1 MDWSFWLPQLMLF
14 SSLFPALVIFL
25 LRDEQVW
32 LRSSLNLGGSAFKL
46 VLAGI
51 MAWGVLAQGRTY
63 EASLPFLHNQE
74 LVLRVEPLSLMLVGL
89 SSVLWFITT
98 IYAIGYL
105 ENSPNRT
112 RFFGFF
118 SLCVTATIGIALAG
132 NLITFLIFYEMLSVV
147 TYPLVVHRG
156 TPEALAAGRTYLL
169 YTLGG
174 GVLLLLGVI
183 WLQVLAGPVSFEPG
197 GTIAF
202 LADDHRT
209 ELIVIFGLLIAG
221 LGVKA
226 AIVPLHRWLPEAM
239 IAPAPVSALL
249 HAVAVVKAGA
259 YGIVRVVYDV
269 YGLELSHQLNV
280 LLPLALFAG
289 FTILYGSMRALTE
302 FDLKR
307 RLAYST
313 VSQVS
318 YIALGTALLGP
329 AATVGATVHL
339 IHQGIMKIT
348 LFFCAG
354 VFAEARGI
362 HDIREMSGVGRS
374 MPLTMSAFTLGAFGM
389 IGVPPLAGFV
399 SKWYLG
405 LGSMESD
412 APLVIVILVASSVM
426 NAAYFLPIVYKGW
439 FGQPHEDIEVVEA
452 ERFQVAEA
460 PWTLLGPAL
469 TTAGFSLLAG
479 LLAAWVYSPLSL
491 AEIVANQRIFTP

>member
-1 MDWSFWLPQLMLF
+1 MDWGFWLPQFMIF
-14 SSLFPALVIFL
+14 TSLIPALIIFL
-25 LRDEQVW
+25 LRDEQFW
-32 LRSSLNLGGSAFKL
+32 LRTSLNLGGSGLKL
-46 VLAGI
+46 ILAGF
-51 MAWGVLAQGRTY
+51 MAWGVLAHDRTY
-63 EASLPFLHNQE
+63 EARLPFLHNQE
-74 LVLRVEPLSLMLVGL
+74 LILRVEPLSLMLVAL
-89 SSVLWFITT
+89 SSILWFITT

-156 TPEALAAGRTYLL
+156 TLAALAAGRTYLL

-174 GVLLLLGVI
+174 GVLLLLGVV
-183 WLQVLAGPVSFEPG
+183 WLQVLAGPIEFQPG
-197 GTIAF
+197 GTIQY
-202 LADDHRT
+202 LADEHRV
-209 ELIVIFGLLIAG
+209 ELIAIFALLVAG

-269 YGLELSHQLNV
+269 YGLELSNQLEV
-280 LLPLALFAG
+280 LFPLALFAS
-289 FTILYGSMRALTE
+289 FTIIYGSARALTE

-318 YIALGTALLGP
+318 YIALGTALIGP

-405 LGSMESD
+405 LGSLESNQ
-412 APLVIVILVASSVM
+412 PWVIAILVASSVM

-439 FGQPHEDIEVVEA
+439 FGEPHDDIEVVEA
-452 ERFQVAEA
+452 ERFQIAEA
-460 PWTLLGPAL
+460 PWSLLGPAM
-469 TTAGFSLLAG
+469 TTAAFSLLAG

-491 AEIVANQRIFTP
+491 AEIVANQRILAP

>member
-1 MDWSFWLPQLMLF
+1 MDWGFWLPQFMIF
-14 SSLFPALVIFL
+14 SSLIPALVIFL
-25 LRDEQVW
+25 LRDEQFW
-32 LRSSLNLGGSAFKL
+32 LRTSLNLGGSGLKL
-46 VLAGI
+46 ILAGF
-51 MAWGVLAQGRTY
+51 MAWGVLAEGRTY
-63 EASLPFLHNQE
+63 EARLPFLHNQE
-74 LVLRVEPLSLMLVGL
+74 LLLRVEPLSLMLVGL
-89 SSVLWFITT
+89 SSILWFITT

-105 ENSPNRT
+105 EDSPNRT

-156 TPEALAAGRTYLL
+156 TPAALAAGRTYLL

-174 GVLLLLGVI
+174 GVLMLLGVV
-183 WLQVLAGPVSFEPG
+183 WLQVLAGPVEFEPG
-197 GTIAF
+197 GSLQFLVDEHQTALIA
-202 LADDHRT
+202 
-209 ELIVIFGLLIAG
+209 IFALLVAG

-269 YGLELSHQLNV
+269 YGLELSNQLNV
-280 LLPLALFAG
+280 LLPLALFAC
-289 FTILYGSMRALTE
+289 FTIVYGSVRALTE

-318 YIALGTALLGP
+318 YIALGTALIGP

-399 SKWYLG
+399 SKWHLG
-405 LGSMESD
+405 IGSLESNQ
-412 APLVIVILVASSVM
+412 PWVIIILVASSVM
-426 NAAYFLPIVYKGW
+426 NAAYFLPVVYKGW
-439 FGQPHEDIEVVEA
+439 FGEPHEDIEVVEA
-452 ERFQVAEA
+452 ERFQISEA
-460 PWTLLGPAL
+460 PWSLLGPAM
-469 TTAGFSLLAG
+469 TTAALSLLAG
-479 LLAAWVYSPLSL
+479 LLAAWIYSPLSL
-491 AEIVANQRIFTP
+491 AEIVANQRILAP

>member
-1 MDWSFWLPQLMLF
+1 MDWGFWLPQIMLF
-14 SSLFPALVIFL
+14 SSLIPALVIFL
-25 LRDEQVW
+25 LRDEQFW
-32 LRSSLNLGGSAFKL
+32 LRTSLNLGGSGLKL
-46 VLAGI
+46 ILAGF
-51 MAWGVLAQGRTY
+51 MAWGILAEGRTY
-63 EASLPFLHNQE
+63 EARLPFLHNQE
-74 LVLRVEPLSLMLVGL
+74 LILRVEPLSLMLVGL

-156 TPEALAAGRTYLL
+156 TPAALAAGRTYLL

-174 GVLLLLGVI
+174 GVLLLLGVV
-183 WLQVLAGPVSFEPG
+183 WLHVLAGPIEFEAG
-197 GTIAF
+197 GTIQF
-202 LADDHRT
+202 LADEHRT
-209 ELIVIFGLLIAG
+209 ELVAIFALLITG

-269 YGLELSHQLNV
+269 YGLELSNQLNV
-280 LLPLALFAG
+280 LLPLALFAC
-289 FTILYGSMRALTE
+289 FTIIYGSVRALTE

-318 YIALGTALLGP
+318 YIALGTALIGP

-354 VFAEARGI
+354 VFAESRGI

-389 IGVPPLAGFV
+389 IGVPPMAGFV
-399 SKWYLG
+399 SKWFLG
-405 LGSMESD
+405 IGSLESNQSW
-412 APLVIVILVASSVM
+412 VIIILVASSVM

-439 FGQPHEDIEVVEA
+439 FGEPHEDIEVVEA
-452 ERFQVAEA
+452 ERFQITEA
-460 PWTLLGPAL
+460 PWSLLGPAM
-469 TTAGFSLLAG
+469 TTAAFSLLAG
-479 LLAAWVYSPLSL
+479 LLAAWIYSPLSL
-491 AEIVANQRIFTP
+491 AEIVANERILSP

>member
-1 MDWSFWLPQLMLF
+1 MDWGFWLPQFMIF

-25 LRDEQVW
+25 LRDEQFW
-32 LRSSLNLGGSAFKL
+32 LRTSLNLGGSGLKL
-46 VLAGI
+46 ILAGF
-51 MAWGVLAQGRTY
+51 MAWGVLAHGRTY
-63 EASLPFLHNQE
+63 EARLPFLHDQE
-74 LVLRVEPLSLMLVGL
+74 LILRVEPLSLMLVAL
-89 SSVLWFITT
+89 SSILWFITT

-132 NLITFLIFYEMLSVV
+132 NMITFLIFYEMLSVV

-156 TPEALAAGRTYLL
+156 SPAALAAGRTYLL

-174 GVLLLLGVI
+174 GVLLLLGIV
-183 WLQVLAGPVSFEPG
+183 WLQVLAGPIEFEPG
-197 GTIAF
+197 GTIQF
-202 LADDHRT
+202 LADDHQT
-209 ELIVIFGLLIAG
+209 SLIVIFALLIAG

-269 YGLELSHQLNV
+269 YGLELSNQLNV
-280 LLPLALFAG
+280 LFPLALFACL
-289 FTILYGSMRALTE
+289 TIVYGSVRALTE

-318 YIALGTALLGP
+318 YIALGTALIGP

-389 IGVPPLAGFV
+389 IGIPPLAGFI
-399 SKWYLG
+399 SKWHLG
-405 LGSMESD
+405 IGSMESNE
-412 APLVIVILVASSVM
+412 PWVIIILVASSVM

-439 FGQPHEDIEVVEA
+439 FGEPHQDVEVVEA
-452 ERFQVAEA
+452 ERFQIAEA
-460 PWTLLGPAL
+460 PWSLLGPAM
-469 TTAGFSLLAG
+469 TTGVFSLLAG
-479 LLAAWVYSPLSL
+479 LLAAWAYSPLSL
-491 AEIVANQRIFTP
+491 AEILATERILSP

>member
-1 MDWSFWLPQLMLF
+1 MSWEFWLPQIMLF
-14 SSLFPALVIFL
+14 SSLFAAMFIFL
-25 LRDEQVW
+25 LRDDQFW
-32 LRSSLNLGGSAFKL
+32 LRTALNMSAATLKL
-46 VLAGI
+46 ALAGI
-51 MAWGVLAQGRTY
+51 MAWGLLVEDRFY
-63 EASLPFLHNQE
+63 EARLPFLHDQE
-74 LVLRVEPLSLMLVGL
+74 LILRVESLSLLLISL

-105 ENSPNRT
+105 EDSPHRA

-132 NLITFLIFYEMLSVV
+132 NLITFLIFYEMLTVT

-156 TPEALAAGRTYLL
+156 TREATAAGRIYLL

-174 GVLLLLGVI
+174 GVVLLLALV
-183 WLQVLAGPVSFEPG
+183 WLQTLAGPIEFQAG
-197 GTIAF
+197 GALLHLVEEHR
-202 LADDHRT
+202 LALT
-209 ELIVIFGLLIAG
+209 LIFVLMIAG

-226 AIVPLHRWLPEAM
+226 ALVPLHRWLPEAM

-269 YGLELSHQLNV
+269 YGLELSDELGV
-280 LLPLALFAG
+280 LRPLAIVASI
-289 FTILYGSMRALTE
+289 TIVYGSIRALGQD
-302 FDLKR
+302 DLKR

-318 YIALGTALLGP
+318 YIALGAALLGP
-329 AATVGATVHL
+329 IATVGATVHL

-354 VFAEARGI
+354 VFAETLGI
-362 HDIREMSGVGRS
+362 HSIREMSGVGRR
-374 MPLTMSAFTLGAFGM
+374 MPLTMTAFTLGAFGM

-405 LGSMESD
+405 LGGVQSGESWV
-412 APLVIVILVASSVM
+412 LVVLVASSIL
-426 NAAYFLPIVYKGW
+426 NAAYFLPVVYTGW
-439 FGQPHEDIEVVEA
+439 FGTPDPDHAHPEPLA
-452 ERFQVAEA
+452 GRAEA
-460 PWTLLGPAL
+460 KWSLLGPAL
-469 TTAGFSLLAG
+469 ATASFSLMAGVLAG
-479 LLAAWVYSPLSL
+479 WAYSPLSL
-491 AEIVANQRIFTP
+491 AEIVALERVFGR